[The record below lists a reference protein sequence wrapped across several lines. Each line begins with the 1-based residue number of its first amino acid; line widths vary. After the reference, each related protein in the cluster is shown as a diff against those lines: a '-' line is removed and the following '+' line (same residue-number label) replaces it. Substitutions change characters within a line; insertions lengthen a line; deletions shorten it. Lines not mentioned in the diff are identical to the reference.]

1 MTSDILKRAAEAV
14 KGTTPG
20 PWRNETR
27 YSFIAHDNT
36 WHVLW
41 DVPNSTGVCLV
52 SDTGGNTA
60 SCKNDARFIAAARTL
75 IPDMAAAIAERDAE
89 NARLTARAEAAEAMV
104 DRLADAARETRE
116 AILRLQSKWRA
127 DSGWAEVTSFAATY
141 ADDDGAPITEA
152 LAAHAAMKEGR

>member
-14 KGTTPG
+14 EGVTPG
-20 PWRNETR
+20 PWRNEIR
-27 YSFIAHDNT
+27 YSFIACDNT

-41 DVPNSTGVCLV
+41 DVPNSTGVSLV

-89 NARLTARAEAAEAMV
+89 IERLTARAKAAEAMA
-104 DRLADAARETRE
+104 DRLAEVMNDIRDYATILTSDGQHRVLRE
-116 AILRLQSKWRA
+116 
-127 DSGWAEVTSFAATY
+127 V
-141 ADDDGAPITEA
+141 